1 MVVARLGFFLA
12 LRELPNP
19 TVATGCFLALRG
31 PPNPVN
37 YDTKRL
43 RLAKYFVNYS
53 IQAPLGGSW
62 GRCGALLGEIWGPV
76 DGILMGLS

>member
-1 MVVARLGFFLA
+1 MAHPIRSSAVRTRLGGCVA

-37 YDTKRL
+37 DDTKRL
-43 RLAKYFVNYS
+43 RLAKYLVNYS
-53 IQAPLGGSW
+53 IQAPSGGLG
-62 GRCGALLGEIWGPV
+62 AAAGPF
-76 DGILMGLS
+76 

>member
-1 MVVARLGFFLA
+1 MVAARLGFFWA

-31 PPNPVN
+31 PSNPVN

-43 RLAKYFVNYS
+43 RLAKYLVKLRYEMLSGGTEAKEANVLLNF
-53 IQAPLGGSW
+53 IQF
-62 GRCGALLGEIWGPV
+62 
-76 DGILMGLS
+76 